1 MADPYIGEVRMFG
14 GNFAPLDWAFCNG
27 QLLQI
32 SQNPALYSLIGT
44 TYGGDGQNTFALPNL
59 QSRVPL
65 HQGTGA
71 QGQSYPL
78 GQAAG
83 EETHTLTT
91 TELPNHTHAVAAIG
105 KANAARPNN
114 ALYGGATSFAVYA
127 AAPGGAMNAGVV
139 ARNNAATLGHSNI
152 MPYLVINFIIALNGI
167 YPSQG

>member
-14 GNFAPLDWAFCNG
+14 GNYAPLSWALCNG

-32 SQNPALYSLIGT
+32 SENSALFSLIGT

-59 QSRVPL
+59 QSRVPV

-71 QGQSYPL
+71 QGSYTL

-83 EETHTLTT
+83 EEAHTLTT
-91 TELPNHTHAVAAIG
+91 AELPTHTHAVAAIT
-105 KANAARPNN
+105 KASAARPSN
-114 ALYGGATSFAVYA
+114 ALYGGATSVPVYA
-127 AAPGGAMNAGVV
+127 TAPSGAMNGGVV
-139 ARNNAATLGHSNI
+139 ARNNNGTLGHSNI
-152 MPYLVINFIIALNGI
+152 MPYQAINFIIALEGI